1 MSDIVKAEFQ
11 IRLPE
16 GLWIAALSKK
26 YPETT
31 FEILSILPTVEMIGN
46 ALFKISGPD
55 VEQILI
61 EIKLHPSST
70 ELYLIS
76 DLANSKIIN
85 VKTKD
90 PWLLISL
97 IKSEVILKMPVIIK
111 NGIANWEIL
120 APQEKIS
127 TLNKLFA
134 EKGIDF
140 KLKSIGKY
148 REEPQLTARQSEV
161 LDLALKQGYYEI
173 PRKITLTQLADKLAV
188 AKSTLSGILRRIDK
202 KLVQTEIS
210 N

>member
-1 MSDIVKAEFQ
+1 MSEVMKATFQ
-11 IRLPE
+11 INLPD
-16 GLWIAALSKK
+16 GLWIAEISKK
-26 YPETT
+26 YSKIT
-31 FEILSILPTVEMIGN
+31 FAILSILPTEEMIGN
-46 ALFKISGPD
+46 SLIKITGPNID
-55 VEQILI
+55 QFLE
-61 EIKLHPSST
+61 EIKTHPSSL
-70 ELYLIS
+70 EFNLIFDS
-76 DLANSKIIN
+76 KAYKIIN

-97 IKSEVILKMPVIIK
+97 IKSEVILKMPVMIK
-111 NGIANWEIL
+111 DGIANWEIL

-127 TLNKLFA
+127 TLNKLFT

-148 REEPQLTARQSEV
+148 RDEPQLTARQSEV